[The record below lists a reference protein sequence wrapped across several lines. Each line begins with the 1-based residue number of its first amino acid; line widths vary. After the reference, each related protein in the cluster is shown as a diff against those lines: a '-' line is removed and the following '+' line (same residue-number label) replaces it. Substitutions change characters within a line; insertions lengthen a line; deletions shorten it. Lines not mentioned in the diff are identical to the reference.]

1 MIGLTA
7 GLEIAKKALSAYQL
21 ALSVYGN
28 NIANVETP
36 GYTRRRPELLER
48 QAADLTVGRIG
59 LGVDVESVTRMRDK
73 ILDDTYRRQ
82 SGASAKYEAM
92 EWVFGEIE
100 TVLDEP
106 SETGFTS
113 AVGRFWDSWQ
123 DLANQ
128 PESTTARQGVA
139 DSAEALALTLSS
151 MDARL
156 RQTRANLDGEIVA
169 TVEQVNS
176 LADRIADLNGA
187 VVRGEVTGEEMCD
200 LRDLR
205 DRLLD
210 ELSGLVDVRVFER
223 PDGAVSVVMG
233 SEALVE
239 RTDTVR
245 LGLASE
251 ADDGIAVHRVTIGR
265 GVRVIRPS
273 GGKLAG
279 LVEMRDDTITG
290 YQSRLDQIAAA
301 LVENVNSAHRAGY
314 GLGGQTGVD
323 FFDPAGTTAST
334 IKVSNAILADL
345 SLVAASA
352 DGGPGDSDNAL
363 DIADLR
369 LAALVGEATVDDY
382 YGSVVGSLGIE
393 SARVSNEKE
402 SQALMLQEIDNRRES
417 VKGVSLDE
425 ETANIIA
432 SQHAFE
438 AAVKMVSVI
447 DSMMSTLIETI

>member
-1 MIGLTA
+1 
-7 GLEIAKKALSAYQL
+7 
-21 ALSVYGN
+21 
-28 NIANVETP
+28 
-36 GYTRRRPELLER
+36 
-48 QAADLTVGRIG
+48 
-59 LGVDVESVTRMRDK
+59 
-73 ILDDTYRRQ
+73 
-82 SGASAKYEAM
+82 
-92 EWVFGEIE
+92 
-100 TVLDEP
+100 
-106 SETGFTS
+106 
-113 AVGRFWDSWQ
+113 
-123 DLANQ
+123 
-128 PESTTARQGVA
+128 
-139 DSAEALALTLSS
+139 
-151 MDARL
+151 
-156 RQTRANLDGEIVA
+156 
-169 TVEQVNS
+169 
-176 LADRIADLNGA
+176 
-187 VVRGEVTGEEMCD
+187 
-200 LRDLR
+200 
-205 DRLLD
+205 
-210 ELSGLVDVRVFER
+210 
-223 PDGAVSVVMG
+223 
-233 SEALVE
+233 
-239 RTDTVR
+239 
-245 LGLASE
+245 
-251 ADDGIAVHRVTIGR
+251 
-265 GVRVIRPS
+265 
-273 GGKLAG
+273 
-279 LVEMRDDTITG
+279 MRDDTITG